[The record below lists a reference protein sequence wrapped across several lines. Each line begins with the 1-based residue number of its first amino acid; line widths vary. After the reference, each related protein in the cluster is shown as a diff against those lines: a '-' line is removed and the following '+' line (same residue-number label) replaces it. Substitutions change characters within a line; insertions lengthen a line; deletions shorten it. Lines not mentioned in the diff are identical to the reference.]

1 MASPNATFTEI
12 VSTTLRDHPSEI
24 ADNVSGNNALYRR
37 LKARGKVKL
46 VDGGYELVRPLEY
59 AQNQTFQRYSGYDT
73 LNIQAS
79 DVITAAKFPWVQSAI
94 HVTASGYELRVNAGR
109 NQIIDLA
116 EAKLRNAMH
125 TAANYMSLDIY
136 SDGSLANQMSGLA
149 SMVQTAGTGTVGG
162 IDASVYP
169 FWQNKV
175 REIPGTG
182 TWTGATVKT
191 EMMAMWMSLIRGADK
206 PDLIV
211 STHDF
216 YAAFWS
222 TLSDLQRYT
231 DDKSS
236 ANVGFESLKFMGCD
250 LIFDSNANFATGG
263 ERMYFLNTKYIDLVS
278 HRQANWKQ
286 LEEKTSTN
294 QDAVVIPIIWQ
305 GQMAISNRALQGVLI
320 DAA

>member
-1 MASPNATFTEI
+1 MPSPNATFTEI

-79 DVITAAKFPWVQSAI
+79 DVITAAKYPWVQSAI

-125 TAANYMSLDIY
+125 TASNYMSLDIY

-149 SMVQTAGTGTVGG
+149 SMVQTAGAGTVGG

-169 FWQNKV
+169 FWANKV
-175 REIPGTG
+175 REVSGTNAWTG
-182 TWTGATVKT
+182 TSIKAD
-191 EMMAMWMSLIRGADK
+191 MMAMWMSLVRGADK

-286 LEEKTSTN
+286 LDEKTSTN

-305 GQMAISNRALQGVLI
+305 GQMAISNRALQGLLI